1 MNKKVLGYIMV
12 GAPLIIG
19 AYLVIKYLKGS
30 KAGNGGN
37 DDDQIKIVTQPSKTF
52 PLKKGVNGAKVKE
65 LQEAIMAYNASLL
78 PKFKADSN
86 FGSETEAAVVKLLN
100 KKIIS
105 SQDDIA
111 KILAMGKSVKSSQ
124 QLEVVNKGRLA
135 RAQEL
140 ISKWNTNQKLNFYA
154 ANEVQYKEGS
164 LTILKTKDSSITAGF
179 KIDSVVT
186 DSGGYLTIN
195 AINALSG
202 NIKIQISSYAVY
214 LK

>member
-1 MNKKVLGYIMV
+1 MNKKFLSYIMV

-19 AYLVIKYLKGS
+19 AYLVIKYLKS
-30 KAGNGGN
+30 NKAGTGAIENT
-37 DDDQIKIVTQPSKTF
+37 ITTITQPSKTF

-65 LQEAIMAYNASLL
+65 LQEAIMAYDASLL

-111 KILAMGKSVKSSQ
+111 KILSMGKSVKATQ
-124 QLEVVNKGRLA
+124 QAVVVDNGRLA

-140 ISKWNTNQKLNFYA
+140 ISKWNTNQRLNFYA

-164 LTILKTKDSSITAGF
+164 LTIVKTKDSLINAGF

-186 DSGGYLTIN
+186 DSAGYLTIN
-195 AINALSG
+195 AINALGG
-202 NIKIQISSYAVY
+202 NTKIQISSYGVY

>member
-1 MNKKVLGYIMV
+1 MNKKVLSYIMV
-12 GAPLIIG
+12 GAPLILG
-19 AYLVIKYLKGS
+19 AYFVIKYLKGNKS
-30 KAGNGGN
+30 GTGVIE
-37 DDDQIKIVTQPSKTF
+37 DTTTTTTQPSKTF

-65 LQEAIMAYNASLL
+65 LQEAIMSYDVNLL

-202 NIKIQISSYAVY
+202 DTKIQISSYGVY

>member
-1 MNKKVLGYIMV
+1 MNKKVLSYIMV
-12 GAPLIIG
+12 GAPLILG
-19 AYLVIKYLKGS
+19 AYFVIKYLKGNKS
-30 KAGNGGN
+30 GTGVIE
-37 DDDQIKIVTQPSKTF
+37 DTTTTTTQSSKTF

-65 LQEAIMAYNASLL
+65 LQEAIMAYDASLL

-86 FGSETEAAVVKLLN
+86 FGSETEAALVKLLN

-164 LTILKTKDSSITAGF
+164 LTILKTKDSLINAGF

-186 DSGGYLTIN
+186 DSAGYLTIN
-195 AINALSG
+195 AINALG
-202 NIKIQISSYAVY
+202 GDTKIQISSYGVY

>member
-1 MNKKVLGYIMV
+1 MNKKLLSYIMV

-30 KAGNGGN
+30 KAGTGAIENTATN
-37 DDDQIKIVTQPSKTF
+37 VTQPSKTF
-52 PLKKGVNGAKVKE
+52 PLKKGVKGSKVKE
-65 LQEAIMAYNASLL
+65 LQNAILSYDSSLL
-78 PKFKADSN
+78 PKFGADSD

-105 SQDDIA
+105 GQDDIA
-111 KILAMGKSVKSSQ
+111 KILAMGKSVKSTQ
-124 QLEVVNKGRLA
+124 QAQVVDNGRLA

-164 LTILKTKDSSITAGF
+164 LTVIKTKDSPITAGF

-186 DSGGYLTIN
+186 DSAGYLTIN
-195 AINALSG
+195 AINALG
-202 NIKIQISSYAVY
+202 GDTKIKISSYGVY

>member
-1 MNKKVLGYIMV
+1 MNKKVLSYIMV
-12 GAPLIIG
+12 GAPLILG
-19 AYLVIKYLKGS
+19 AYFVIKYLKGNKS
-30 KAGNGGN
+30 GTGVIE
-37 DDDQIKIVTQPSKTF
+37 DTTTTTTQSSKTF

-65 LQEAIMAYNASLL
+65 LQEAIMAYDASLL

-86 FGSETEAAVVKLLN
+86 FGSETEAALVKLLN

>member
-30 KAGNGGN
+30 KAGTGGN
-37 DDDQIKIVTQPSKTF
+37 DDDQIKIVTRPFKTF

-65 LQEAIMAYNASLL
+65 LQEAIMAYDANLL

-86 FGSETEAAVVKLLN
+86 FGSETEAAVLKLLN

-105 SQDDIA
+105 GQDDIA
-111 KILAMGKSVKSSQ
+111 KILAMSKSVKATQQSQ
-124 QLEVVNKGRLA
+124 VVNNGRLF

-164 LTILKTKDSSITAGF
+164 LTIVKTKDSLINAGF

-186 DSGGYLTIN
+186 DSAGYLTIN
-195 AINALSG
+195 AINALGG
-202 NIKIQISSYAVY
+202 NTKIQISSYGVY